1 MPFPR
6 WHSDPDNVARTNRIL
21 KSMAAM
27 FADDQ
32 DTVSMI
38 APLNE
43 YGVAPPSLYWRPLT
57 VFT

>member
-6 WHSDPDNVARTNRIL
+6 WHSDPDNVARTNKIL
-21 KSMAAM
+21 RSMAAM

-43 YGVAPPSLYWRPLT
+43 YGVALPRSTGDR
-57 VFT
+57 